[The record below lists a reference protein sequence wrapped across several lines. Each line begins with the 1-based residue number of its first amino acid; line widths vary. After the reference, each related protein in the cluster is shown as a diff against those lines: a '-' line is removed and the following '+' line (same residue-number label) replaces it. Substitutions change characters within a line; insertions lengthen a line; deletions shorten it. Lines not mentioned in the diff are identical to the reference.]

1 LYFFSQFVHSVKQR
15 IEFPEIPRLVSLL
28 HLVTEPG
35 HLAINSG
42 LGFVAADDFE
52 NLLRV
57 RRGHL
62 RWRRILSLRVCWRD
76 HQDGNNQPQVPGMPP
91 ATWMFKPKK
100 SQNEN
105 PLCLRQWG

>member
-1 LYFFSQFVHSVKQR
+1 
-15 IEFPEIPRLVSLL
+15 
-28 HLVTEPG
+28 VTEPG

-62 RWRRILSLRVCWRD
+62 RWDRRLSLHTWRSGD
-76 HQDGNNQPQVPGMPP
+76 HKSCKDAPQVSVMPTP
-91 ATWMFKPKK
+91 IVIRDPKK
-100 SQNEN
+100 SQNKKRFR
-105 PLCLRQWG
+105 LRERGDVSMWSTLFAFSFLIAVALSVAAIRLNL